1 MGRQTLRQK
10 KRQTRHNR
18 VVQYV
23 ATGAGIGVM
32 FSVLPL
38 IVAIVRLSWTIPVRS
53 SELPVIPIVLVY
65 ILTGAWGG
73 LVAAL
78 LGRYSRY
85 RLVVAGIGLVVALPA
100 ALAMSV
106 LIRGLPWTAAH
117 WLLAGVGCLLGLVV
131 AFGVKAE
138 LS

>member
-1 MGRQTLRQK
+1 M
-10 KRQTRHNR
+10 
-18 VVQYV
+18 QYV

-85 RLVVAGIGLVVALPA
+85 RLVVAGIGLVALPA